1 MKPIEKIAFK
11 SKTDLY
17 KYINIKLV
25 GLLSS
30 EEDILSNISNTAALL
45 GFLMEEINWVGFYV
59 VRKGELKLA
68 PFWGKPACTTLQF
81 GKGVC
86 GTAAETKE
94 VQLVPDVE
102 AFPDHVACDSA
113 SQSEIVVPIIVEG
126 NVVGVLDVDS
136 PIKNRFDQEDQI
148 GLERIVESL
157 KKYIDWNAI

>member
-30 EEDILSNISNTAALL
+30 EENILSNISNTAALL

-86 GTAAETKE
+86 GTAAETKK

-113 SQSEIVVPIIVEG
+113 SQSEIVLPIIVEG
-126 NVVGVLDVDS
+126 TVVGVLDVDS